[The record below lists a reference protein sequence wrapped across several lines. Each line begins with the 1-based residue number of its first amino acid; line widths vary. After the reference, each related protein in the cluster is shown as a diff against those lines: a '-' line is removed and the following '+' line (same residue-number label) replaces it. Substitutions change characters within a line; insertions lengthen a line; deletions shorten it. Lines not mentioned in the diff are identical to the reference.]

1 MDERLDRNFLEG
13 ELHEKII
20 VRERRRRRI
29 LIGVTLTLFLVLSAV
44 PVYQERLPKWEGL
57 DAARRLAVEIERLKT
72 DAIRLKKPLK
82 LTLSESGEVRV
93 DVVNDCEAGAPA
105 GPETAGA
112 EPLRTENWKSG
123 NNTLSMLP
131 VEQARKL
138 NLNLVV
144 DQLCFDPV
152 NGLSQ
157 AKSKKVLVILPVKD
171 LAESRLDRASYVEV
185 ETPTARISIN

>member
-44 PVYQERLPKWEGL
+44 PVYQERLPKWESL

-72 DAIRLKKPLK
+72 DSIRLKKPLK
-82 LTLSESGEVRV
+82 LTLFESGEVKV

-105 GPETAGA
+105 GQETVG
-112 EPLRTENWKSG
+112 ESLRTENWKNG

-131 VEQARKL
+131 VDQARKL

-157 AKSKKVLVILPVKD
+157 SKTKKVLVILPVKD